1 MTLDSRGDWVRTG
14 YSSNVTP
21 DMDGAEVTL
30 FGWVQEVRDL
40 GGIRFIILQD
50 REGTIQVTIPKK
62 KVAPEVLSK
71 SDALQKRFS
80 IGVKGTVK
88 KTAMTPRGI
97 EVIPKEIRVFNV
109 AAEQL
114 PIDITGKTP
123 ANIEVRLDAR
133 ALDLCQEQNAAAFK
147 VQHHALAAIRDFL
160 FEKGFLEVHTPRI
173 IASATE
179 GGAEL
184 FPVDYFGRKA
194 YLAQSPQL
202 YKEQL
207 TMSLEKVFEV
217 GPFFRAELSHT
228 RRHLSEFVSVDIE
241 QAFANA
247 DDVMSLLEQ
256 VIQHT
261 CKMVKEKCA
270 KELASL
276 KYRATVPEIPFKRFT
291 YDEILA
297 DLKEQGVVIPWG
309 EDIPT
314 PAFRKM
320 GKSPTDLTRTK
331 GKVVG
336 EPVQQDSGAF
346 SEKYSRYYFIT
357 DWPTHSKA
365 FYIKPKDSKP
375 ELCEGFDLM
384 WRWIEL
390 VSGGT
395 RIAEKNLLMER
406 MKEKGLNPDSFK
418 YHLQAFDYGM
428 APHAGWAIGLER
440 LTMVLTGKKNIRE
453 VSLYPRDQTRL
464 TP

>member
-1 MTLDSRGDWVRTG
+1 MILDSLGDWVRTHF
-14 YSSNVTP
+14 SAAVTP
-21 DMDGAEVTL
+21 QMDGEEVTL
-30 FGWVQEVRDL
+30 FGWVQEIRDL

-50 REGTIQVTIPKK
+50 REGTIQVTVPKK
-62 KVAPEVLSK
+62 RVAAEVVSK

-80 IGVKGTVK
+80 IGVRGTVK
-88 KTAMTPRGI
+88 KTAMTPRGV
-97 EVIPKEIRVFNV
+97 EVVPNALRIFGV

-114 PIDITGKTP
+114 PIDVSGKTP

-133 ALDLCQEQNAAAFK
+133 ALDLCLEQNAAVFR
-147 VQHHALAAIRDFL
+147 VQHVALAAVRDFL
-160 FEKGFLEVHTPRI
+160 FAKGFLEVHTPRI

-184 FPVDYFGRKA
+184 FAVDYFGQKA
-194 YLAQSPQL
+194 FLAQSPQL

-207 TMSLEKVFEV
+207 VMSLEKVFEV

-241 QAFANA
+241 EAFAGA
-247 DDVMSLLEQ
+247 EDVMRLLEV
-256 VIQHT
+256 VIQQA
-261 CKMVKEKCA
+261 CRAVKEKCG
-270 KELASL
+270 KELAAL
-276 KYRATVPEIPFKRFT
+276 KYRVAVPELPFKRFT
-291 YDEILA
+291 YDELLA
-297 DLKEQGVVIPWG
+297 ELKSEGIEVPWG

-314 PAFRKM
+314 EAFRTL
-320 GKSPTDLTRTK
+320 GKLHP
-331 GKVVG
+331 
-336 EPVQQDSGAF
+336 
-346 SEKYSRYYFIT
+346 YYYFVT
-357 DWPTHSKA
+357 DWPTKSKA
-365 FYIKPKDSKP
+365 FYIKPRDSKP

-395 RIAEKNLLMER
+395 RIADKALLIER
-406 MKEKGLNPDSFK
+406 LKEKGLNPESFK

-428 APHAGWAIGLER
+428 PPHAGWAIGLER

-453 VSLYPRDQTRL
+453 VSLYPRDRMRL